1 MRLIAVIWIFGFIML
16 ALVAIS
22 SYLYSTEAAPER
34 TRRRQ
39 TRVRMALMWPIALM
53 SSAGRAACAAVN
65 RSGRIDSW
73 LSRTVFRGP
82 GNRAAAA
89 STCRSARSS
98 CGRWSSLIAIVV
110 VSVAGC
116 GIKVVD
122 TGQRGVKTRFGE
134 ITSTSLPEGLYF
146 FNPITSKIIEID
158 TRVQRQDGDTESYTR
173 DVQQA
178 HIKYTLNYRLQQDK
192 AHVMYRDVGR
202 DWEQRLIPQV
212 VLGTLKEVVG
222 KWDAVDLIANRD
234 KAGNDTFDA
243 MRANLAERFVEV
255 SRFEITDISYTKEF
269 ENSVE
274 AKVIA
279 QQKAIEEQN
288 RTKQIEEQAR
298 QKVLSAEAEAKS
310 MQIRAEALEQ
320 NAKLVEWEAVQKWN
334 GVLPQYMLG
343 GGTTPFIN
351 LNPGKN

>member
-1 MRLIAVIWIFGFIML
+1 MALSNPIFRNTGNGGPGIPSIPVKRILMW
-16 ALVAIS
+16 VAI
-22 SYLYSTEAAPER
+22 
-34 TRRRQ
+34 
-39 TRVRMALMWPIALM
+39 
-53 SSAGRAACAAVN
+53 
-65 RSGRIDSW
+65 
-73 LSRTVFRGP
+73 
-82 GNRAAAA
+82 
-89 STCRSARSS
+89 
-98 CGRWSSLIAIVV
+98 AIVLVVV

-122 TGQRGVKTRFGE
+122 TGHRGIETRFGKVVSE
-134 ITSTSLPEGLYF
+134 SLGEGIYFYNPLTSHIVEM
-146 FNPITSKIIEID
+146 D
-158 TRVQRQDGDTESYTR
+158 TRVQRQDGETDTYTR

-178 HIKYTLNYRLQQDK
+178 AIKYTLNYRLQQNA
-192 AHVMYRDVGR
+192 AHIMYRDIGVE
-202 DWEQRLIPQV
+202 WEQRLIPQV

-234 KAGNDTFDA
+234 KAGQTAFEA
-243 MRANLAERFVEV
+243 IRSNLAERNVEV
-255 SRFEITDISYTKEF
+255 SRFEITDIAYTNEF

-274 AKVIA
+274 QKVIA

-310 MQIRAEALEQ
+310 IQIRAQALEK

-343 GGTTPFIN
+343 NGAMPFIN
-351 LNPGKN
+351 LNPKD

>member
-1 MRLIAVIWIFGFIML
+1 MAIISPIFRGGVANGGGGGGSIPVRKIILWVIVAIIAV
-16 ALVAIS
+16 A
-22 SYLYSTEAAPER
+22 
-34 TRRRQ
+34 
-39 TRVRMALMWPIALM
+39 
-53 SSAGRAACAAVN
+53 
-65 RSGRIDSW
+65 
-73 LSRTVFRGP
+73 
-82 GNRAAAA
+82 
-89 STCRSARSS
+89 
-98 CGRWSSLIAIVV
+98 V

-122 TGQRGVKTRFGE
+122 TGQRGIKTRFGE
-134 ITSTSLPEGLYF
+134 VVSQSLPEGLYF
-146 FNPITSKIIEID
+146 YNPFTSNIVEID
-158 TRVQRQDGDTESYTR
+158 TRVQRQDGETDTYTR

-178 HIKYTLNYRLQQDK
+178 AIKYTLNYRLRQDA
-192 AHVMYRDVGR
+192 AHIMYRDIGR
-202 DWEQRLIPQV
+202 DWEQKLIPQV

-234 KAGNDTFDA
+234 KAGNTAFEA
-243 MRANLAERFVEV
+243 IRTNLADRNVEI
-255 SRFEITDISYTKEF
+255 SRFEITDIAYTHEF

-274 AKVIA
+274 QKVIA

-310 MQIRAEALEQ
+310 IQIRAQALER

-343 GGTTPFIN
+343 GGAVPFIN
-351 LNPGKN
+351 LNAKE

>member
-1 MRLIAVIWIFGFIML
+1 
-16 ALVAIS
+16 
-22 SYLYSTEAAPER
+22 
-34 TRRRQ
+34 
-39 TRVRMALMWPIALM
+39 MALNNPIFR
-53 SSAGRAACAAVN
+53 SAGN
-65 RSGRIDSW
+65 GGSGVPTIPVKRILMW
-73 LSRTVFRGP
+73 V
-82 GNRAAAA
+82 A
-89 STCRSARSS
+89 
-98 CGRWSSLIAIVV
+98 IAIVLIIV

-122 TGQRGVKTRFGE
+122 TGHRGIETRFGKVVSE
-134 ITSTSLPEGLYF
+134 SLGEGIYFYNPLTSHIVEM
-146 FNPITSKIIEID
+146 D
-158 TRVQRQDGDTESYTR
+158 TRVQRQDGETDTYTR

-178 HIKYTLNYRLQQDK
+178 AIKYTLNYRLQQNA
-192 AHVMYRDVGR
+192 AHVMYRDIGVE
-202 DWEQRLIPQV
+202 WEQRLIPQV

-234 KAGNDTFDA
+234 KAGQTAFEA
-243 MRANLAERFVEV
+243 IRTNLAERNVEV
-255 SRFEITDISYTKEF
+255 SRFEITDIAYTHEF

-274 AKVIA
+274 QKVIA

-310 MQIRAEALEQ
+310 IQIRAQALEK

-343 GGTTPFIN
+343 NGATPFIN
-351 LNPGKN
+351 LNPKD

>member
-1 MRLIAVIWIFGFIML
+1 MAF
-16 ALVAIS
+16 
-22 SYLYSTEAAPER
+22 TAP
-34 TRRRQ
+34 
-39 TRVRMALMWPIALM
+39 I
-53 SSAGRAACAAVN
+53 
-65 RSGRIDSW
+65 
-73 LSRTVFRGP
+73 FRGP
-82 GNRAAAA
+82 GGG
-89 STCRSARSS
+89 SS
-98 CGRWSSLIAIVV
+98 GNDGFKPPIAKIAMWGAVALIAIVV

-122 TGQRGVKTRFGE
+122 TGHRGIKTTFGKVVSE
-134 ITSTSLPEGLYF
+134 SLDEGIYF
-146 FNPITSKIIEID
+146 YNPITSNIVEMD
-158 TRVQRQDGDTESYTR
+158 TRVQRKDGETDTYTR
-173 DVQQA
+173 DVQQSV
-178 HIKYTLNYRLQQDK
+178 IKYTLNYRLQQNA

-202 DWEQRLIPQV
+202 DWDDKLVPQV

-234 KAGNDTFDA
+234 KAGNAAFEA
-243 MRANLAERFVEV
+243 IRKNLGERSVDV
-255 SRFEITDISYTKEF
+255 LRFEITDIAYTHEF

-274 AKVIA
+274 QKVIA

-343 GGTTPFIN
+343 SGTTPFIN
-351 LNPGKN
+351 LTPGKN

>member
-1 MRLIAVIWIFGFIML
+1 MAFGSPIL
-16 ALVAIS
+16 RNVGGGNGSVKLPIGNI
-22 SYLYSTEAAPER
+22 
-34 TRRRQ
+34 
-39 TRVRMALMWPIALM
+39 LMWLA
-53 SSAGRAACAAVN
+53 
-65 RSGRIDSW
+65 
-73 LSRTVFRGP
+73 
-82 GNRAAAA
+82 
-89 STCRSARSS
+89 
-98 CGRWSSLIAIVV
+98 IAIIAILV
-110 VSVAGC
+110 VSIAGC

-122 TGQRGVKTRFGE
+122 TGHRGIETRFGKVVSE
-134 ITSTSLPEGLYF
+134 SLPEGFYW
-146 FNPITSKIIEID
+146 FNPLTSAVVEID
-158 TRVQRQDGDTESYTR
+158 TRIQRSDGETDTYTR

-178 HIKYTLNYRLQQDK
+178 AIKYTLNYRLQQNA
-192 AHVMYRDVGR
+192 AHLMYRDIGR
-202 DWEQRLIPQV
+202 DWEQKLIPQV

-222 KWDAVDLIANRD
+222 KWDAVDLISNRD
-234 KAGNDTFDA
+234 KAANTAFESIRD
-243 MRANLAERFVEV
+243 NLAKYNVEI

-274 AKVIA
+274 QKVIA

-351 LNPGKN
+351 LTPAKN

>member
-1 MRLIAVIWIFGFIML
+1 MAMSNPIFRSVGNGGGTGGTNIPVKRILTWAV
-16 ALVAIS
+16 VAI
-22 SYLYSTEAAPER
+22 
-34 TRRRQ
+34 
-39 TRVRMALMWPIALM
+39 AL
-53 SSAGRAACAAVN
+53 
-65 RSGRIDSW
+65 
-73 LSRTVFRGP
+73 
-82 GNRAAAA
+82 
-89 STCRSARSS
+89 
-98 CGRWSSLIAIVV
+98 LII

-122 TGQRGVKTRFGE
+122 TGQRGIKTRFGE
-134 ITSTSLPEGLYF
+134 IVSESLPEGLYF
-146 FNPITSKIIEID
+146 YNPLTSNIVEID
-158 TRVQRQDGDTESYTR
+158 TRVQRQDGETDTYTR

-178 HIKYTLNYRLQQDK
+178 AIKYTLNYRLQQNA
-192 AHVMYRDVGR
+192 AHLMYRDIGR
-202 DWEQRLIPQV
+202 DWEQKLIPQV

-234 KAGNDTFDA
+234 KAGQTA
-243 MRANLAERFVEV
+243 YEAIRSNLAERNVEV

-279 QQKAIEEQN
+279 QQRAIEEQN

-310 MQIRAEALEQ
+310 MQIRAEALEK

-343 GGTTPFIN
+343 GGTMPFLN
-351 LNPGKN
+351 LQPGKN

>member
-1 MRLIAVIWIFGFIML
+1 MAF
-16 ALVAIS
+16 
-22 SYLYSTEAAPER
+22 TAP
-34 TRRRQ
+34 
-39 TRVRMALMWPIALM
+39 I
-53 SSAGRAACAAVN
+53 
-65 RSGRIDSW
+65 
-73 LSRTVFRGP
+73 FRGP
-82 GNRAAAA
+82 GGGN
-89 STCRSARSS
+89 SGNDGFKLPI
-98 CGRWSSLIAIVV
+98 GRIVMWVVVAVIAIVV

-122 TGQRGVKTRFGE
+122 TGHRGIKTTFGKVVSE
-134 ITSTSLPEGLYF
+134 SLDEGIYF
-146 FNPITSKIIEID
+146 YNPITSNIVEMD
-158 TRVQRQDGDTESYTR
+158 TRVQRQDGETDTYTR

-178 HIKYTLNYRLQQDK
+178 AIKYTLNYRLQQNA
-192 AHVMYRDVGR
+192 AHIMYRDIGR
-202 DWEQRLIPQV
+202 DWDQRLIPQV

-222 KWDAVDLIANRD
+222 KWDAVDLISNRD
-234 KAGNDTFDA
+234 KA
-243 MRANLAERFVEV
+243 ANTAFEQIRSNLGERNVEV
-255 SRFEITDISYTKEF
+255 SRFEITDIAYTREF

-274 AKVIA
+274 QKVIA

-343 GGTTPFIN
+343 SGATPFIN

>member
-1 MRLIAVIWIFGFIML
+1 MAFN
-16 ALVAIS
+16 
-22 SYLYSTEAAPER
+22 AP
-34 TRRRQ
+34 
-39 TRVRMALMWPIALM
+39 
-53 SSAGRAACAAVN
+53 
-65 RSGRIDSW
+65 
-73 LSRTVFRGP
+73 VFRGSNS
-82 GNRAAAA
+82 GNGAGGVPIRTIATWAGIA
-89 STCRSARSS
+89 
-98 CGRWSSLIAIVV
+98 IVAIVV

-122 TGQRGVKTRFGE
+122 TGQRGIKTRFGE
-134 ITSTSLPEGLYF
+134 VVSESLPEGLYF
-146 FNPITSKIIEID
+146 FNPITSTIVEMD
-158 TRVQRQDGDTESYTR
+158 TRVQRFDGETDTYTR

-178 HIKYTLNYRLQQDK
+178 VIKYTLNYRLQQNA
-192 AHVMYRDVGR
+192 AHLVYRDIGR
-202 DWEQRLIPQV
+202 EWENRLIPQV

-222 KWDAVDLIANRD
+222 KWDAVDLISNRD
-234 KAGNDTFDA
+234 KAATTA
-243 MRANLAERFVEV
+243 YESISRHLAERNIEV
-255 SRFEITDISYTKEF
+255 SRFEITDIAYTREF

-274 AKVIA
+274 QKVIA

-343 GGTTPFIN
+343 SGTMPFIN
-351 LNPGKN
+351 LTPPKN

>member
-1 MRLIAVIWIFGFIML
+1 
-16 ALVAIS
+16 
-22 SYLYSTEAAPER
+22 
-34 TRRRQ
+34 
-39 TRVRMALMWPIALM
+39 MA
-53 SSAGRAACAAVN
+53 
-65 RSGRIDSW
+65 SGSP
-73 LSRTVFRGP
+73 VFRG
-82 GNRAAAA
+82 GNN
-89 STCRSARSS
+89 SGDGG
-98 CGRWSSLIAIVV
+98 GRVPLGRIAMWLAVAVIAVVV

-122 TGQRGVKTRFGE
+122 TGHRGIKTRFGE
-134 ITSTSLPEGLYF
+134 VVSASLPEGIYF
-146 FNPITSKIIEID
+146 FNPLTSAVVDMD
-158 TRVQRQDGDTESYTR
+158 TRVQRQDGETDTYTR

-178 HIKYTLNYRLQQDK
+178 AIKYTLNYRLQQNA
-192 AHVMYRDVGR
+192 AHLMYRDIGR
-202 DWEQRLIPQV
+202 DWEQKLIPQV

-234 KAGNDTFDA
+234 KAGNTAFEA
-243 MRANLAERFVEV
+243 IRSNLAERNVEV
-255 SRFEITDISYTKEF
+255 SRLEITDIAYTREF

-274 AKVIA
+274 QKVIA

-310 MQIRAEALEQ
+310 IQIRAQALER

-334 GVLPQYMLG
+334 GILPQYMLG
-343 GGTTPFIN
+343 SGATPFIN

>member
-1 MRLIAVIWIFGFIML
+1 MAF
-16 ALVAIS
+16 
-22 SYLYSTEAAPER
+22 TAP
-34 TRRRQ
+34 
-39 TRVRMALMWPIALM
+39 I
-53 SSAGRAACAAVN
+53 
-65 RSGRIDSW
+65 
-73 LSRTVFRGP
+73 FRGP
-82 GNRAAAA
+82 GGG
-89 STCRSARSS
+89 SSANGGFRPPIAKIAM
-98 CGRWSSLIAIVV
+98 WIAVAIIAIVV
-110 VSVAGC
+110 LSVAGC

-122 TGQRGVKTRFGE
+122 TGHRGIETRFGKVVSE
-134 ITSTSLPEGLYF
+134 SLDEGIYF
-146 FNPITSKIIEID
+146 YNPITSAIVEMD
-158 TRVQRQDGDTESYTR
+158 TRVQRKDGETDTYTR

-178 HIKYTLNYRLQQDK
+178 VIKYTLNYRLQQNA
-192 AHVMYRDVGR
+192 AHLMYRDVGR
-202 DWEQRLIPQV
+202 DWDDRLVPQV

-234 KAGNDTFDA
+234 KAGLAAFEA
-243 MRANLAERFVEV
+243 IRRNLGERYVDV
-255 SRFEITDISYTKEF
+255 SRFEITDIAYTHEF

-274 AKVIA
+274 QKVIA

-334 GVLPQYMLG
+334 GVLPQYVLG
-343 GGTTPFIN
+343 SGATPFIN

>member
-1 MRLIAVIWIFGFIML
+1 
-16 ALVAIS
+16 
-22 SYLYSTEAAPER
+22 
-34 TRRRQ
+34 
-39 TRVRMALMWPIALM
+39 MALNNP
-53 SSAGRAACAAVN
+53 
-65 RSGRIDSW
+65 
-73 LSRTVFRGP
+73 VFRSV
-82 GNRAAAA
+82 GNGGSGIPPIPVKRILM
-89 STCRSARSS
+89 
-98 CGRWSSLIAIVV
+98 WIAIAAILVIV

-122 TGQRGVKTRFGE
+122 TGHRGIETRFGKVVSE
-134 ITSTSLPEGLYF
+134 SLPEGIYF
-146 FNPITSKIIEID
+146 YNPITSNIIEMD
-158 TRVQRQDGDTESYTR
+158 TRIQRQDGDTDTYTR

-178 HIKYTLNYRLQQDK
+178 SIKYTLNYRLQQNA
-192 AHVMYRDVGR
+192 AHIVYRDIGVE
-202 DWEQRLIPQV
+202 WEQRLIPQV

-234 KAGNDTFDA
+234 KAGQTAFEA
-243 MRANLAERFVEV
+243 IRTNLAERNIEV
-255 SRFEITDISYTKEF
+255 SRFEITDIAYTSEF

-274 AKVIA
+274 QKVIA

-298 QKVLSAEAEAKS
+298 HKVVSAVAEAKS
-310 MQIRAEALEQ
+310 IQIRAQALEK

-351 LNPGKN
+351 LNPKD

>member
-1 MRLIAVIWIFGFIML
+1 MAFSAPIFRGGNNSSDGGGRIPLARIAMWVVVVIIAV
-16 ALVAIS
+16 
-22 SYLYSTEAAPER
+22 
-34 TRRRQ
+34 
-39 TRVRMALMWPIALM
+39 
-53 SSAGRAACAAVN
+53 
-65 RSGRIDSW
+65 
-73 LSRTVFRGP
+73 
-82 GNRAAAA
+82 
-89 STCRSARSS
+89 
-98 CGRWSSLIAIVV
+98 VV

-122 TGQRGVKTRFGE
+122 TGQRGIKTRFGE
-134 ITSTSLPEGLYF
+134 VVSESLPEGLYF
-146 FNPITSKIIEID
+146 FNPFTSTIVEMD
-158 TRVQRQDGDTESYTR
+158 TRVQRVDAETDTYTR

-178 HIKYTLNYRLQQDK
+178 AIKYTLNYRLQQNA
-192 AHVMYRDVGR
+192 AHLMYRDIGR
-202 DWEQRLIPQV
+202 DWEQKLIPQV
-212 VLGTLKEVVG
+212 VLGTLKEVIGV
-222 KWDAVDLIANRD
+222 WDAVDLISNRD
-234 KAGNDTFDA
+234 KA
-243 MRANLAERFVEV
+243 ANTAFESIRTSLAERNVEV
-255 SRFEITDISYTKEF
+255 SRFEITDISYTREF

-274 AKVIA
+274 QKVIA

-351 LNPGKN
+351 LNPAKN

>member
-1 MRLIAVIWIFGFIML
+1 MAFNTPIFRGNNNSGDGGGRIPIGRIAMWLVVAVIAV
-16 ALVAIS
+16 
-22 SYLYSTEAAPER
+22 
-34 TRRRQ
+34 
-39 TRVRMALMWPIALM
+39 
-53 SSAGRAACAAVN
+53 
-65 RSGRIDSW
+65 
-73 LSRTVFRGP
+73 
-82 GNRAAAA
+82 
-89 STCRSARSS
+89 
-98 CGRWSSLIAIVV
+98 VV

-122 TGQRGVKTRFGE
+122 TGQRGIKTRFGE
-134 ITSTSLPEGLYF
+134 VVSESLPEGLYF
-146 FNPITSKIIEID
+146 FNPFTSAVVEMD
-158 TRVQRQDGDTESYTR
+158 TRVQRQDGETDTYTR

-178 HIKYTLNYRLQQDK
+178 AIKYTLNYRLQQNA
-192 AHVMYRDVGR
+192 AHLMYRDIGR
-202 DWEQRLIPQV
+202 DWEQKLIPQV

-234 KAGNDTFDA
+234 KAGNTAFEA
-243 MRANLAERFVEV
+243 IRGNLAERNVEV
-255 SRFEITDISYTKEF
+255 SRFEITDIAYTHEF

-274 AKVIA
+274 QKVIA

-310 MQIRAEALEQ
+310 IQIRAQALER

-343 GGTTPFIN
+343 GSATPFIN
-351 LNPGKN
+351 LNPGKD